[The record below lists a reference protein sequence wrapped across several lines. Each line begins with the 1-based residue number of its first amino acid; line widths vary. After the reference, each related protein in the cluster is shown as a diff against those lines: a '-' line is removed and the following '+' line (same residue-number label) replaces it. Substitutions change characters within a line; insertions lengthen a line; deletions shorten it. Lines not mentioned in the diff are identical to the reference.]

1 MLPAFL
7 VLTLRPHELT
17 RKQLKELSFALDL
30 AGFTAINL
38 QAAWQETTNEDSDR
52 NDTAVKNF
60 LASAAP
66 ALYLQRQPFI
76 LRLSISIASVK

>member
-52 NDTAVKNF
+52 CDTNEDSDRVYLRPYSQSCCRQCAE
-60 LASAAP
+60 P
-66 ALYLQRQPFI
+66 LQRS
-76 LRLSISIASVK
+76 LRY